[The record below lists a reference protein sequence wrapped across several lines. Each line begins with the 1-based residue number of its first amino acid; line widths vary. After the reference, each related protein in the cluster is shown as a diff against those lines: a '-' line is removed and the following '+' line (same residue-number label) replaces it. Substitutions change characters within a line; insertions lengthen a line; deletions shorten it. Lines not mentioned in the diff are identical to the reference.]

1 MSSSCFPGLKMKLL
15 SVCVCVCI
23 YSVYVNRIF
32 TSEAQTLLFGLFNCA
47 NSCAEEG

>member
-15 SVCVCVCI
+15 SVCVCI
-23 YSVYVNRIF
+23 YGVYVNRIF
-32 TSEAQTLLFGLFNCA
+32 ASEAQTLLFGLFNCA